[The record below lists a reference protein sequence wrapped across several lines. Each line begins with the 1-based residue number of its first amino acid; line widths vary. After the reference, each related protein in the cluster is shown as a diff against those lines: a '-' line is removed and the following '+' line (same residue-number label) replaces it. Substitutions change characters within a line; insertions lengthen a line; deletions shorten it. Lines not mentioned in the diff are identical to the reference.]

1 MDAQFISRFTGDGVL
16 TACSRAFKQAC
27 LEIDT
32 RLNTTTCEASSIE
45 LCEAGTPRPAMKGS
59 SRARARRD
67 KGSLPSFPSSPV
79 IQYHLSVIGGPGGH
93 VMTGSLSLSLLK
105 YRGYPSLLHLV
116 RLPVIH
122 NAAATGVVRG
132 PCGPCAL
139 RGAWFYGGC
148 ILYGSRGCRSHS
160 LTLSARERQSRW
172 RGVARRRASGGAKM
186 DRMPPLITRVCTQTN
201 NRPEAL
207 RPRPPGGSAG
217 HTALAQFL
225 HSRQPWVSGAS
236 LGRGGGGGD

>member
-132 PCGPCAL
+132 LCGPCAL

-148 ILYGSRGCRSHS
+148 ILYGSRGCRRCRSHS
-160 LTLSARERQSRW
+160 LSARERHRVAGVEESR
-172 RGVARRRASGGAKM
+172 G
-186 DRMPPLITRVCTQTN
+186 D
-201 NRPEAL
+201 
-207 RPRPPGGSAG
+207 
-217 HTALAQFL
+217 
-225 HSRQPWVSGAS
+225 
-236 LGRGGGGGD
+236 GRS

>member
-105 YRGYPSLLHLV
+105 YRGYPSLLHLG

-122 NAAATGVVRG
+122 NVAATGVVRG

-160 LTLSARERQSRW
+160 LSARESRETESL
-172 RGVARRRASGGAKM
+172 ARSREETGGAKM
-186 DRMPPLITRVCTQTN
+186 DRMPPLLLVSVQTN

>member
-139 RGAWFYGGC
+139 RAVER
-148 ILYGSRGCRSHS
+148 GS
-160 LTLSARERQSRW
+160 TVDVYFTVVA
-172 RGVARRRASGGAKM
+172 GVG
-186 DRMPPLITRVCTQTN
+186 PTP
-201 NRPEAL
+201 
-207 RPRPPGGSAG
+207 
-217 HTALAQFL
+217 
-225 HSRQPWVSGAS
+225 
-236 LGRGGGGGD
+236 

>member
-1 MDAQFISRFTGDGVL
+1 MRKGSCRHSQAYQEWMRNVYLASL
-16 TACSRAFKQAC
+16 ATACSRAFKQAC

-105 YRGYPSLLHLV
+105 YRGYPSLLHLG

-122 NAAATGVVRG
+122 NVAATGVVRG

-148 ILYGSRGCRSHS
+148 ILYGSRGCRSHFPSVRSGETES
-160 LTLSARERQSRW
+160 LAPGEESR
-172 RGVARRRASGGAKM
+172 G
-186 DRMPPLITRVCTQTN
+186 D
-201 NRPEAL
+201 
-207 RPRPPGGSAG
+207 
-217 HTALAQFL
+217 
-225 HSRQPWVSGAS
+225 
-236 LGRGGGGGD
+236 GRS